1 MKKRT
6 DHSSFAEVSWAVAAI
21 LMCLFPPLGFVPL
34 GLRAFLERR
43 LHDPKRDRILGPAI
57 GVLLF
62 CVFELV
68 LLTAILWET
77 GEMAAILVF
86 APGLLWGGL
95 MLLLRRKYR
104 QMDARDRL
112 AQTVILRGHV
122 TDLGKIAECLGM
134 PEESAARYL
143 EDFIRRGGLKN
154 CTLDREDRCIRVNA
168 PWASVR
174 YSCPYCGGDQIVDLG
189 IHLTCKYCDSALD
202 IR

>member
-1 MKKRT
+1 MRKRT
-6 DHSSFAEVSWAVAAI
+6 DRSSFAEVSWAVAAI
-21 LMCLFPPLGFVPL
+21 VMCLFPPVGFIPL
-34 GLRAFLERR
+34 GLRALLERR
-43 LHDPKRDRILGPAI
+43 FHDPKRDHILGPAI

-68 LLTAILWET
+68 LLTAIFWDSDDMT
-77 GEMAAILVF
+77 AILVF

-134 PEESAARYL
+134 PEEHAARYL
-143 EDFIRRGGLKN
+143 EDLIRRGGLKN
-154 CTLDREDRCIRVNA
+154 CTVDRVEHCIRVSA

-174 YSCPYCGGDQIVDLG
+174 YNCPYCGGDQIIDLG
-189 IHLTCKYCDSALD
+189 IQLTCKYCDSALD
-202 IR
+202 IH

>member
-6 DHSSFAEVSWAVAAI
+6 DHSFFAEVSWAVAAI
-21 LMCLFPPLGFVPL
+21 VMCLFPPVGFIPL
-34 GLRAFLERR
+34 GLRALLERR
-43 LHDPKRDRILGPAI
+43 FHDPKRDHILGPAI
-57 GVLLF
+57 GVLIF

-68 LLTAILWET
+68 LLTAIFWDSDDMT
-77 GEMAAILVF
+77 AILVF

-134 PEESAARYL
+134 PEEHAARYL
-143 EDFIRRGGLKN
+143 EDLIRRGGLKN
-154 CTLDREDRCIRVNA
+154 CTVDRVEHCIRVSA

-174 YSCPYCGGDQIVDLG
+174 YNCPYCGGDQIIDLG
-189 IHLTCKYCDSALD
+189 IQLTCKYCDSALD
-202 IR
+202 IH